1 MVRQA
6 ARLILLSLLCSGLA
20 ACSLYKSSVRKD
32 FESQALP
39 RVATSA
45 FETCEILS
53 AAENWLQRE
62 FPPSETELLVASP
75 EVEVWKSFDAEG
87 RVILRTLRPTE
98 EGTQSCERVYESEE
112 AFENDFASALD
123 VGPISRTSP

>member
-1 MVRQA
+1 MVRESL
-6 ARLILLSLLCSGLA
+6 RFLLLVLLCGGLT

-32 FESQALP
+32 FESQSLD
-39 RVATSA
+39 RVTPAA
-45 FETCEILS
+45 FETCQTLS

-62 FPPSETELLVASP
+62 FPPAETELLVASP
-75 EVEVWKSFDAEG
+75 QVEVWKSFDSEG

-123 VGPISRTSP
+123 IGPISPANP